1 MDSGWVKVHRS
12 LLEKPIWTEA
22 TPEQK
27 VILVTLLMMATH
39 AERQWEWKGAQYAL
53 KPGQMITSLQS
64 LEQKCGKSVSI
75 QKIRTALKRF
85 VRYGF
90 LTDEST
96 NQSRLITIV
105 NWDVYQRDDSHGTDR
120 LTNGKQ
126 TPNRQ

>member
-1 MDSGWVKVHRS
+1 MDLGWVKVHRS

-39 AERQWEWKGAQYAL
+39 AERQWEWKGVQYAL
-53 KPGQMITSLQS
+53 QPGQMITSLQS

-105 NWDVYQRDDSHGTDR
+105 NWDVI
-120 LTNGKQ
+120 NGMTVMEQ
-126 TPNRQ
+126 IV